1 MIKALQNSYPNAKSI
16 HIESKAITYP
26 RIVIKVDLSLYVRV
40 PKAFSQEQILAFINT
55 HKSWIHTTLTKLQA
69 HKQDIDIF
77 LQSHTGQI
85 LVFGE
90 WLEYEK
96 ILSQTHLESPYLQD
110 SQPHRLKA
118 TLHTLLL
125 EYITQ
130 SCAFY
135 AAKMELVY
143 KDIKITNALS
153 RFGSCTF
160 DNRLRF
166 SFMLIFADKKLIDY
180 VIIHELSHIVHK
192 NHSQSFWNL
201 VERFCPNAKA
211 HRKALRKQARFYPAL
226 IQRLSL

>member
-16 HIESKAITYP
+16 HIESKAIIYP
-26 RIVIKVDLSLYVRV
+26 RIVIKGDLSLYVRV
-40 PKAFSQEQILAFINT
+40 PKGFNQEQTLAFI
-55 HKSWIHTTLTKLQA
+55 HAHQGWIHTTLNKLQA
-69 HKQDIDIF
+69 HKQETDNF
-77 LQSHTGQI
+77 LQSHTGKI

-90 WLEYEK
+90 WLEYKK
-96 ILSQTHLESPYLQD
+96 ILSQAVLRDSYLQD
-110 SQPHRLKA
+110 LQPHLKA
-118 TLHTLLL
+118 ILRNLLM

-130 SCAFY
+130 GCAFY
-135 AAKMELVY
+135 ASKMGLAY

-201 VERFCPNAKA
+201 VERFCPNAKTY
-211 HRKALRKQARFYPAL
+211 RKALRKQARFYPAL
-226 IQRLSL
+226 LQRLSL

>member
-16 HIESKAITYP
+16 YIESKAIMYP
-26 RIVIKVDLSLYVRV
+26 RIVIKADLSLYVRV
-40 PKAFSQEQILAFINT
+40 PKSFSQEQILDFI
-55 HKSWIHTTLTKLQA
+55 HSHQGWIHTTLNKLTT
-69 HKQDIDIF
+69 HKQDIDDF
-77 LQSHTGQI
+77 LHAHTGEM

-90 WLEYEK
+90 WLEYKK
-96 ILSQTHLESPYLQD
+96 ILPQTHLESPYLQD
-110 SQPHRLKA
+110 FKPSHLKA
-118 TLHTLLL
+118 ILRTLLL

-130 SCAFY
+130 KCAFY
-135 AAKMELVY
+135 ASNMGLVY

-166 SFMLIFADKKLIDY
+166 SFMLIFADKTLIDY

-201 VERFCPNAKA
+201 VEQFCPNAKS
-211 HRKALRKQARFYPAL
+211 HRKTLRQQARFYPAL
-226 IQRLSL
+226 LQKLA

>member
-1 MIKALQNSYPNAKSI
+1 MIKA
-16 HIESKAITYP
+16 
-26 RIVIKVDLSLYVRV
+26 DLSLYVRV
-40 PKAFSQEQILAFINT
+40 PKAFSQEQILDFINT
-55 HKSWIHTTLTKLQA
+55 HKSWIHTTLAKLQA

-90 WLEYEK
+90 WLEYDK
-96 ILSQTHLESPYLQD
+96 ILSQAHLQSLQP
-110 SQPHRLKA
+110 SLKN

-135 AAKMELVY
+135 AAKMELAY

-201 VERFCPNAKA
+201 VERFCPNAKIYC
-211 HRKALRKQARFYPAL
+211 KALRKQARFYPAL
-226 IQRLSL
+226 MQRLSL

>member
-55 HKSWIHTTLTKLQA
+55 HKSWIHTTLAKLQA

-90 WLEYEK
+90 WLEYDK
-96 ILSQTHLESPYLQD
+96 ILPQAHLQSLQP
-110 SQPHRLKA
+110 SLKN

>member
-16 HIESKAITYP
+16 HIESKAIAYP
-26 RIVIKVDLSLYVRV
+26 RIVIKADLSLYVRV

-55 HKSWIHTTLTKLQA
+55 HKSWIHTTLAKLQA

-90 WLEYEK
+90 WLEYDK
-96 ILSQTHLESPYLQD
+96 ILPQAHLQSLQP
-110 SQPHRLKA
+110 SLKN

>member
-26 RIVIKVDLSLYVRV
+26 RIVIKADLSLYVRV

-55 HKSWIHTTLTKLQA
+55 HKSWIHTTLAKLQA

-90 WLEYEK
+90 WLEYDK
-96 ILSQTHLESPYLQD
+96 ILPQAHLQSLQP
-110 SQPHRLKA
+110 SLKN
-118 TLHTLLL
+118 TLRTLLL

-201 VERFCPNAKA
+201 VERFCPNAKV
-211 HRKALRKQARFYPAL
+211 HRKALRKEARFYPAL
-226 IQRLSL
+226 LQRLSI

>member
-16 HIESKAITYP
+16 HIESKAIAYP

-55 HKSWIHTTLTKLQA
+55 HKSWIHTTLAKLQA

-90 WLEYEK
+90 WLEYDK
-96 ILSQTHLESPYLQD
+96 ILPQAHLQSLQP
-110 SQPHRLKA
+110 SLKN

-166 SFMLIFADKKLIDY
+166 SFMLIFADKTLIDY